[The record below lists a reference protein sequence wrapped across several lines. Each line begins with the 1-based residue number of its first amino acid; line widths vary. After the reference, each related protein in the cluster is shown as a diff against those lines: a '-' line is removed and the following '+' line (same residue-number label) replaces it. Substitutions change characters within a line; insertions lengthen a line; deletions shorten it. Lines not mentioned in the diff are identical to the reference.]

1 MHLEL
6 YLSQE
11 TKKIGYQLIS
21 ELNIQNGSE
30 LSNFL
35 NVNNCYNNHEAKILP
50 QLEIFQKSSTTAK
63 IGKMIVC
70 KSYNYRITVKILKLD
85 KHNVSATKYFIQTF
99 L

>member
-50 QLEIFQKSSTTAK
+50 QLEIF
-63 IGKMIVC
+63 
-70 KSYNYRITVKILKLD
+70 
-85 KHNVSATKYFIQTF
+85 
-99 L
+99 